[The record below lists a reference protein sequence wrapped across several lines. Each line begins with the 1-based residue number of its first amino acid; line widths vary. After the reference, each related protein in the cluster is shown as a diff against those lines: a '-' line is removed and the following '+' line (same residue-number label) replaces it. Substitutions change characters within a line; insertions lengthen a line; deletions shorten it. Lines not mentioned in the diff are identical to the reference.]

1 MQSFVIIGATGLLCY
16 KTERISSKKDTKM
29 RSAIIFT
36 AILIAPL
43 VLTAMDARADDE
55 IYRWVDENGV
65 VHFGDNPEGQ
75 ANSELIEIKNNPSG
89 ITPVNPAPAAT
100 GSNPLEEPPLSA
112 AQQQR
117 ADRAEKMKE
126 AAAKKEAIAAGCEQR
141 HQLVAQLEPSPR
153 VIVQFED
160 GTVGRLDDNE
170 RLEMLNEAKT
180 YIAEKCDK

>member
-1 MQSFVIIGATGLLCY
+1 MQFSVIIGAKGLLCY

-29 RSAIIFT
+29 RTAIIFT
-36 AILIAPL
+36 AILITSL

-65 VHFGDNPEGQ
+65 VHFGDNPQGR
-75 ANSELIEIKNNPSG
+75 ADSEIIEIKNNPSG
-89 ITPVNPAPAAT
+89 ITPVNPTQAT
-100 GSNPLEEPPLSA
+100 DSTPLEKPPLSA

-141 HQLVAQLEPSPR
+141 HQLVAQLEPSTR
-153 VIVQFED
+153 VIVEYED
-160 GTVGRLDDNE
+160 GTIGRLDDNE